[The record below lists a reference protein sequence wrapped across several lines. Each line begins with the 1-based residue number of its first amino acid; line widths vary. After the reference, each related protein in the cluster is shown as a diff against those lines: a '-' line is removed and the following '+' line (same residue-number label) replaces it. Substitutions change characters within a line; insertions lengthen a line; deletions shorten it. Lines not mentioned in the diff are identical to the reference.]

1 LFLSACLLF
10 GGGSRTDIQ
19 SLALLQPFAV
29 ICIAVFLFTPGAIE
43 LKAVKSP
50 LLFLGT
56 VALLMTAQLIPLP
69 PALWTRLPGQGQY
82 AAVAAAVGIEQ
93 PWRSISLAPDL
104 TLASLVG
111 LVTPIAVLIG
121 FAAVSVEH
129 RRQLLSLFIV
139 AVAVSTL
146 LGLAQL
152 AGGPE
157 SPFYFYDI
165 TNRGLPVGLF
175 SNRNHQALFL
185 AMAWPMLAAWA
196 TLPAEPRFY
205 SAKRWVVMSLG
216 VFLIPM
222 LLVTGSRA
230 GLALGVLALMV
241 AFVFWRRGTPPPGE
255 SPSRWSRLLM
265 PTAVAAAI
273 FVIAASIVLSRDSAV
288 QRIMGMSFDQEGR
301 IEYLPTILR
310 IARDFFP
317 VGAGFGGF
325 DPLFRSYE
333 PFDLLIP
340 AYLNHAH
347 NDLVELIISGGLP
360 ALAILLAFLGWLG
373 RKAHVILRSGDGGR
387 TALFAQLG
395 LFVIASLLLASL
407 VDYPLRTPL
416 MEAFFAVA
424 CGWVSSYEGRDSGSQ
439 RLRAGENALPN
450 GTSPIGSRVAAS
462 GPTRRTDKLKWIW
475 R

>member
-1 LFLSACLLF
+1 
-10 GGGSRTDIQ
+10 
-19 SLALLQPFAV
+19 
-29 ICIAVFLFTPGAIE
+29 
-43 LKAVKSP
+43 
-50 LLFLGT
+50 
-56 VALLMTAQLIPLP
+56 
-69 PALWTRLPGQGQY
+69 
-82 AAVAAAVGIEQ
+82 
-93 PWRSISLAPDL
+93 
-104 TLASLVG
+104 
-111 LVTPIAVLIG
+111 VTPIAVLIG

-301 IEYLPTILR
+301 IEYLPTTLR

-333 PFDLLIP
+333 PFDLLTP

-347 NDLVELIISGGLP
+347 NDLVELVISGGLP

-373 RKAHVILRSGDGGR
+373 RKAHAILRSGDGGR
-387 TALFAQLG
+387 TALFARLG

-416 MEAFFAVA
+416 MEALFAVA
-424 CGWVSSYEGRDSGSQ
+424 CGWVSSYEGRDSGSP
-439 RLRAGENALPN
+439 RLRARENALPN
-450 GTSPIGSRVAAS
+450 GTSPIGRRAAAA